1 MTGNTLVKILLDITM
16 TVVYLMLMF
25 ARGAGEFFHEAAG
38 IGIGILFIIHILLN
52 ASMTKG
58 LFRSVNNGKAKTGRI
73 IQFISDILLMIC
85 MPVVIVTGILIAR
98 ELFVIDSGLPWEL
111 IFTIHNVLSYVCLG
125 VMAVHLL
132 LHLKYLVGVCKKFP
146 LLLKGGALKS
156 ALIRFGAGAAAAV
169 TLYFSVYM
177 ALNGN
182 IFSKK
187 ENVLYSEKQ
196 NIEETEVVPSKPTIT
211 ENVTEPVQDETLL
224 TENATESVAEQ
235 KENSQTVNESTEE
248 TAPTLEEFLGNMYCT
263 GCGKHCSLL
272 YPRCGRGE
280 MQAQQAE
287 NEYNEMYYS
296 SSN

>member
-1 MTGNTLVKILLDITM
+1 
-16 TVVYLMLMF
+16 MLMF

-52 ASMTKG
+52 LSMTKG
-58 LFRSVNNGKAKTGRI
+58 LFRSVNNRKAKPVRI

-85 MPVVIVTGILIAR
+85 MPVVIITGILIAR
-98 ELFVIDSGLPWEL
+98 ELLVIDSGLPWEL

-146 LLLKGGALKS
+146 LLLKGAALKS

-187 ENVLYSEKQ
+187 ENILYNKKQ
-196 NIEETEVVPSKPTIT
+196 SIEETEAVTSKPSIT

-224 TENATESVAEQ
+224 SENATESVAEQ
-235 KENSQTVNESTEE
+235 KENSQTINESTEE
-248 TAPTLEEFLGNMYCT
+248 SAPTLEEYLGNMYCT

-272 YPRCGRGE
+272 SPRCGRGE
-280 MQAQQAE
+280 MQALQAE
-287 NEYNEMYYS
+287 NEYNEIYYS